1 MLGQLCEVGDCFVGS
16 DFASALGDA
25 YFETGDFD
33 RARVMYTKAM
43 DLFHLPKYVNLHAQE
58 GRLGM

>member
-1 MLGQLCEVGDCFVGS
+1 VGDCFVGS